1 MGIGLFKR
9 EIMPRL
15 ALVLLAALE
24 VLVSTTS
31 AQQPPAGSVAIVN
44 VSVLPMDRDQVL
56 RGLTVVVENGIIT
69 RIAPGE
75 APPGV
80 RRVDGT
86 GKYLIPGLMDLHVHL
101 SYNSE
106 PEQRQL
112 LQLFLANGVT
122 TVLNLRGAPQM
133 LELRQAIAEG
143 RVLGPRLF
151 TVGPYVNQPFVTTP
165 GEVEQAVVDQ
175 KQAGYDFVKLHGD
188 LSREAYAR
196 LMNVARRE
204 GIRVIG
210 HAPRNLGHEI
220 MFQQR
225 QYAVV
230 HAEEFIYDRA
240 NSSKDRDLPQV
251 EARIPS
257 HARNMAQAGIWLM
270 PNLVAFQAI
279 AGQINNLDSMLARPD
294 MRFLPRR
301 VQEGWGPATNPYT
314 ARFSRDRYPGI
325 MTRLGILQRIS
336 QQFHR
341 AGVRLL
347 LGTDAMNT
355 GTIPGV
361 SAHDEMQLMVD
372 AGLTPYEVLKAAT
385 TNGADFLGIAEPSGL
400 IAVGHRADLV
410 LLDGNPLERIANTRR
425 IAGVM
430 LRGKWFSQPDLTEML
445 ERLRASEN

>member
-1 MGIGLFKR
+1 
-9 EIMPRL
+9 
-15 ALVLLAALE
+15 V
-24 VLVSTTS
+24 
-31 AQQPPAGSVAIVN
+31 
-44 VSVLPMDRDQVL
+44 
-56 RGLTVVVENGIIT
+56 
-69 RIAPGE
+69 
-75 APPGV
+75 
-80 RRVDGT
+80 
-86 GKYLIPGLMDLHVHL
+86 
-101 SYNSE
+101 
-106 PEQRQL
+106 
-112 LQLFLANGVT
+112 
-122 TVLNLRGAPQM
+122 

-165 GEVEQAVVDQ
+165 DEVEQAVVEQ
-175 KQAGYDFVKLHGD
+175 KRAGYDFVKLHGD

-196 LMNVARRE
+196 LTNVARRE

-230 HAEEFIYDRA
+230 HAEEFIYDTA

-270 PNLVAFQAI
+270 PNLVAFEAI
-279 AGQINNLDSMLARPD
+279 AGQINNLDSMLARPE

-314 ARFSRDRYPGI
+314 ARIGKDRYPGI

-336 QQFHR
+336 HQFHR

-385 TNGADFLGIAEPSGL
+385 ANGAEFLGIGEPSGR
-400 IAVGHRADLV
+400 IAVGYRADLI
-410 LLDGNPLERIANTRR
+410 LLEANPLERIANTRR

-430 LRGKWFSQPDLTEML
+430 LRGQWFSQADLAALL
-445 ERLRASEN
+445 EQLRASGN